1 MSRFTSVRRRFGA
14 VVRVAADRGGAAAVE
29 FAFIAP
35 VLFLLTLGMIE
46 LGMILFE
53 YHRMGE
59 AARSGARVA
68 LIEDPI
74 PKLIDLSSLPD
85 ITCNGADGGSV
96 TCTGATVANSSS
108 FTDVL
113 AAMQNILPTLKGS
126 NVAIIYIDS
135 DITDATE
142 LTGLVTPILTLKI
155 EGYQYSY
162 FFLDTLPGIPATMTL
177 PEFSTTRVVH
187 TVKLSN

>member
-1 MSRFTSVRRRFGA
+1 MSRSTSVFRHFAA
-14 VVRVAADRGGAAAVE
+14 VVRVAVDRGGAVAVE
-29 FAFIAP
+29 FAFVAP
-35 VLFLLTLGMIE
+35 VLFLLTLGIIE

-53 YHRMGE
+53 VHRVGE
-59 AARSGARVA
+59 AARRGARVA

-74 PKLIDLSSLPD
+74 PKLLDLSTKD
-85 ITCNGADGGSV
+85 ITCNGADDGSV
-96 TCTGATVANSSS
+96 SCAGVTVADPTS

-113 AAMQNILPTLKGS
+113 TAMQNILPTLKGS
-126 NVAIIYIDS
+126 SVAISYTDS

-142 LTGLVTPILTLKI
+142 LTGLVTPILTLSV

-177 PEFSTTRVVH
+177 PQFATTRVVH
-187 TVKLSN
+187 TVKVSN

>member
-1 MSRFTSVRRRFGA
+1 MSRSTSALRRLA
-14 VVRVAADRGGAAAVE
+14 ALARVAADRGGAAAVE

-74 PKLIDLSSLPD
+74 PKLIDLSIKD
-85 ITCNGADGGSV
+85 ITCNGADDGSV
-96 TCTGATVANSSS
+96 TCTGAAVADSTS
-108 FTDVL
+108 FTAVL
-113 AAMQNILPTLKGS
+113 AAMQSILPTVKGS
-126 NVAIIYIDS
+126 NVRISYTDS

-142 LTGLVTPILTLKI
+142 LTGLVTPILTLSV
-155 EGYQYSY
+155 EGYQYGY
-162 FFLDTLPGIPATMTL
+162 FFLDTLPGISATMTL
-177 PEFSTTRVVH
+177 PSFYTSRVVH
-187 TVKLSN
+187 TVKVSN

>member
-1 MSRFTSVRRRFGA
+1 MSRSTSGHRRFGTIG
-14 VVRVAADRGGAAAVE
+14 RLAADRRGAAAVE
-29 FAFIAP
+29 FAFVAP

-74 PKLIDLSSLPD
+74 PKLIDLSNKPN
-85 ITCNGADGGSV
+85 ITCNGADDGSV
-96 TCTGATVANSSS
+96 SCNVTVADSSS

-113 AAMQNILPTLKGS
+113 TAMQNILPALKGS
-126 NVAIIYIDS
+126 NVAISYIDS

-142 LTGLVTPILTLKI
+142 LTGLVTPILTLSI

-162 FFLDTLPGIPATMTL
+162 FFLDTVPGIPATMTL
-177 PEFSTTRVVH
+177 PGFSTTRVVH
-187 TVKLSN
+187 TVKTSN

>member
-1 MSRFTSVRRRFGA
+1 MLRRFAA
-14 VVRVAADRGGAAAVE
+14 VVRVAADRGGATAVE

-53 YHRMGE
+53 YHRVGE
-59 AARSGARVA
+59 ATRRGARVA

-74 PKLIDLSSLPD
+74 PKLIDLSIKD
-85 ITCNGADGGSV
+85 ITCNGADDGSV
-96 TCTGATVANSSS
+96 SCTGATVADSSS

-113 AAMQNILPTLKGS
+113 TAMQNILPTLKGS
-126 NVAIIYIDS
+126 NIAISYTDS

-142 LTGLVTPILTLKI
+142 LTGLVTPILTLSV

-187 TVKLSN
+187 TVKVTN